1 MNDIKN
7 KRCVPCGDDN
17 ETLKDIKINEYL
29 KSLDDNWRVLD
40 NVFLERIYKFQAFLD
55 GLEFINDIAKLSEEE
70 GHHPELT
77 ISWEKVIVR
86 LTTYKIKGI
95 HENDFILAAKIDD
108 LYNNNH
114 HQYKNKIRI

>member
-7 KRCVPCGDDN
+7 KRCVPCGNDN
-17 ETLKDIKINEYL
+17 EPLKDIKINDYL

-40 NVFLERIYKFQAFLD
+40 NIFLEKIYKFQAFLD

-77 ISWEKVIVR
+77 ISWAKVIVR

-114 HQYKNKIRI
+114 HQYKNKIRN